1 MVIVGDKI
9 FIDIIVEATD
19 ERERHIRNK
28 DIRESSFEE
37 RIACYNILSKTEIVS
52 MLEKI
57 GGFKK

>member
-19 ERERHIRNK
+19 DRERHIINK

-37 RIACYNILSKTEIVS
+37 RIACYNILSKTEVVS

-57 GGFKK
+57 GGFNI